1 MTSRLRLYDRVLF
14 DGYLTSHC
22 ESHSS
27 CSEKSLPNCH
37 GVIDPVVFFETESL
51 S

>member
-1 MTSRLRLYDRVLF
+1 MKVRFRGNVYTHC
-14 DGYLTSHC
+14 DGAVANDICVHC
-22 ESHSS
+22 
-27 CSEKSLPNCH
+27 P